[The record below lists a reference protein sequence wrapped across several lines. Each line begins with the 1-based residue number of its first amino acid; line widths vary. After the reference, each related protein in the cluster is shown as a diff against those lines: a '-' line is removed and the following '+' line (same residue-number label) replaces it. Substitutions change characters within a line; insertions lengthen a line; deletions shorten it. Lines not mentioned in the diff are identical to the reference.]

1 MNRHQK
7 CVTVLLFG
15 GLGNQLFQYF
25 AGLAT
30 ASAMN
35 ASLCLRPIKQSVL
48 RAVDQSMGMGAIEVE
63 GTIKNSILPTKIQ
76 ERLLHI
82 LLDSREHTDKK
93 QKFIVKKNWIVND
106 VDLDQLLIEEP
117 RSLTLVGYF
126 QDLKYINFLENRE
139 KKIDLFLK
147 NHSPWFLT
155 LANEAIGSRPIIIH
169 IRRGDYVKFQD
180 TIGMLDF
187 NYYLGALSKIP
198 NFVRNKQE
206 VWIFSDS
213 ISEAREFLSFA
224 GISAKKARIIEPP
237 VGSSEAE
244 SLLLMSYGSA
254 LVTSNS
260 TFSWWSAYLSREAN
274 PVIVPKKWFKGL
286 NDPINL
292 KQLQWEQMESIWK
305 NEIK

>member
-7 CVTVLLFG
+7 RVTVLLFG

-35 ASLCLRPIKQSVL
+35 ASLCLRPVKQSVV
-48 RAVDQSMGMGAIEVE
+48 RAVDQGMRIGTIEVE
-63 GTIKNSILPTKIQ
+63 GTIKNSMLPTKIQ
-76 ERLLHI
+76 ERILQI
-82 LLDSREHTDKK
+82 LLDSNEHTNKRE
-93 QKFIVKKNWIVND
+93 KFIVKRNWITND
-106 VDLDQLLIEEP
+106 VNLDQILIEEP

-126 QDLKYINFLENRE
+126 QDLKYINFLENRG

-147 NHSPWFLT
+147 NYSPWFLT
-155 LANEAIGSRPIIIH
+155 LANEAKRSRPIIVH

-198 NFVRNKQE
+198 NFVKNKQE

-213 ISEAREFLSFA
+213 ISEAKQFLSLS
-224 GISAKKARIIEPP
+224 GISAKMARIIEPP

-244 SLLLMSYGSA
+244 SLILMSYGSA
-254 LVTSNS
+254 LITSNS

-286 NDPINL
+286 VDPINL
-292 KQLQWEQMESIWK
+292 KQLEWEQLDSIWK
-305 NEIK
+305 I